1 MSHRALAIPE
11 LRQLIQ
17 AHSAWRRLSVN
28 IRRARRACEP
38 GEPKMRTKISA
49 FLMAALIVLAVSA
62 QAHEGKHAA
71 ATVTGELVD
80 TGCYL
85 GHMGQGA
92 SHVGCATKCINGG
105 MPMGVLTSKGM
116 LYLVTMNH
124 DNADPYN
131 KLKSMAGKKVA
142 ITGQVFT
149 RAGMKAIEVTSFK
162 PAG

>member
-1 MSHRALAIPE
+1 MKRIMATLALA
-11 LRQLIQ
+11 
-17 AHSAWRRLSVN
+17 
-28 IRRARRACEP
+28 
-38 GEPKMRTKISA
+38 
-49 FLMAALIVLAVSA
+49 LAVSFTASA
-62 QAHEGKHAA
+62 QGHEASKHASRIE
-71 ATVTGELVD
+71 GELVD

-92 SHVGCATKCINGG
+92 SHVSCATKCINAG
-105 MPMGVLTSKGM
+105 MPMGVLTRQGT

-131 KLKSMAGKKVA
+131 KLKSMAGKRVA

-162 PAG
+162 PAA